1 MQIVGLS
8 QTVRPQVHD
17 IQVPVILPSVKNKK
31 EKRKRK
37 DKRENVTSLIPG
49 LHLTF
54 AVLLNS
60 LERKSHSTPK
70 PPSPKS
76 MTNDLIKSAAQK
88 YRGMSGAA
96 FIYLLVVRSSV
107 ST

>member
-17 IQVPVILPSVKNKK
+17 VQVPVILPSVKNKK
-31 EKRKRK
+31 EKRK

-54 AVLLNS
+54 AVPLNS
-60 LERKSHSTPK
+60 LGRKSHSTPK

-76 MTNDLIKSAAQK
+76 ITNDLIKSAAQK
-88 YRGMSGAA
+88 FRGMSGAA
-96 FIYLLVVRSSV
+96 FIYLPVVRASV

>member
-1 MQIVGLS
+1 M
-8 QTVRPQVHD
+8 
-17 IQVPVILPSVKNKK
+17 
-31 EKRKRK
+31 
-37 DKRENVTSLIPG
+37 TSLIPG

-60 LERKSHSTPK
+60 LERKSHYTPQ

-76 MTNDLIKSAAQK
+76 ITNDLIKSAAQK